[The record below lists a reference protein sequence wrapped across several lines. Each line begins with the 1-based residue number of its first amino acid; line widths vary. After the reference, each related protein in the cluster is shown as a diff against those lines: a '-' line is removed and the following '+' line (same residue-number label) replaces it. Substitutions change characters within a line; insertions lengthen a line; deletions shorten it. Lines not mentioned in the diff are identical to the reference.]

1 MGSGDVIRVSYQNHR
16 LLVGEDGM
24 ALGGQEFVVR
34 DTQELHLASLRGCAA
49 WGNVGVSVLPV
60 CLGLRDL
67 LVKVDLGETGEW
79 AGGCTV
85 VARSHLPPGIYV
97 DPYELASLQQH
108 NLTKVT
114 TQRVRPLAASQVR
127 AFRCS
132 ASS

>member
-1 MGSGDVIRVSYQNHR
+1 MGFGDVIRVSYQNHR
-16 LLVGEDGM
+16 LLAGEDGT
-24 ALGGQEFVVR
+24 ALSGQEFVVR
-34 DTQELHLASLRGCAA
+34 DMQELHLASLRGCAA
-49 WGNVGVSVLPV
+49 WGNVGVSVLLV

>member
-1 MGSGDVIRVSYQNHR
+1 
-16 LLVGEDGM
+16 M

-34 DTQELHLASLRGCAA
+34 NMQELHLASLHGCAA
-49 WGNVGVSVLPV
+49 WGNVGVSVLLV

-97 DPYELASLQQH
+97 DPYELSSLQQH
-108 NLTKVT
+108 NLTKVM
-114 TQRVRPLAASQVR
+114 TQGVRLLAASQVR
-127 AFRCS
+127 AFTCS
-132 ASS
+132 ASR